1 MSEKTRIKDFL
12 IYYISQRVIIFP
24 IDEYLPIIANNII
37 RDFEEWDLL
46 NGKTITQKE
55 KYFKFFLNK
64 ELDKLLETF
73 IIIFRDLNIKIFTI
87 YRNSSLSSE
96 YSQYFTNI
104 EEFGNNIK
112 KILKKKTKY
121 YKEIK
126 NDSLFMNTEGY
137 YKNIRVG
144 IPTGEDLDFFAKH
157 FK

>member
-96 YSQYFTNI
+96 YSQYFMNI

-144 IPTGEDLDFFAKH
+144 IPTGEDLDFFAKN

>member
-1 MSEKTRIKDFL
+1 MSEKTKIKDFL

-64 ELDKLLETF
+64 ELDKLIETF

>member
-96 YSQYFTNI
+96 YSQYFMNI

-112 KILKKKTKY
+112 KILKKRTKY

>member
-1 MSEKTRIKDFL
+1 MSEKTKIKDFL
-12 IYYISQRVIIFP
+12 IYYIAQRVIIFP

-37 RDFEEWDLL
+37 RDFQEWDLL
-46 NGKTITQKE
+46 DNKIITQKE

-73 IIIFRDLNIKIFTI
+73 IIIFKDLNIKIFTI

-96 YSQYFTNI
+96 YSVYFKNTEDFGKNI
-104 EEFGNNIK
+104 N

-121 YKEIK
+121 FKNIK
-126 NDSLFMNTEGY
+126 NNSLFMNTEGY
-137 YKNIRVG
+137 YKNIKVG
-144 IPTGEDLDFFAKH
+144 VPTGEDLDFFARH